1 MLGDVALVWRDDT
14 TTCGWSRWTVDPAT
28 HDVIAMIARLY
39 FAPIEDE
46 L

>member
-1 MLGDVALVWRDDT
+1 MVGDVALVWRDDPPRV
-14 TTCGWSRWTVDPAT
+14 GFAPWTVAPAT
-28 HDVIAMIARLY
+28 HDVIAMVARLY